1 MTLCITSVRH
11 KRGARSSFH
20 YDQRL
25 PVCFQGNIGLPFFS
39 GGRFFGRRFSFRG
52 GFLSGGGFLFGG
64 RFTRGGFLSGSGFLF
79 SGRFARGGFLCGCC
93 FLFGGWFARS
103 GFLTGCR
110 FFSGN
115 GFSGGCLFLCS
126 WHGNLLPKIVSRAG
140 LAASSIYL

>member
-1 MTLCITSVRH
+1 MIAASPLAVKVI
-11 KRGARSSFH
+11 
-20 YDQRL
+20 L
-25 PVCFQGNIGLPFFS
+25 GLPFFS
-39 GGRFFGRRFSFRG
+39 GGRLFGSRFSFRS
-52 GFLSGGGFLFGG
+52 GFLPGGGFLFGG
-64 RFTRGGFLSGSGFLF
+64 RFTRAGFLSGSGFLF
-79 SGRFARGGFLCGCC
+79 S
-93 FLFGGWFARS
+93 GWFARS